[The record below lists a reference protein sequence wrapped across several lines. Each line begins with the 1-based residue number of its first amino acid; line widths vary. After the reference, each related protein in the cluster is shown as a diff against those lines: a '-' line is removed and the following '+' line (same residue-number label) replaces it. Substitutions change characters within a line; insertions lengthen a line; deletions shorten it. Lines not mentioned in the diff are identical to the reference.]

1 MIRRLLILVA
11 LAAILGAAVGAGPV
25 LAAKGG
31 KGKGNGGG
39 NGGNG
44 TTAML
49 WIEPDTQ
56 PFPPYGYGFTVQGS
70 GFNASSTVH
79 VSLVN
84 NGSCCLTF
92 NAESN
97 SSGEISFPWTT
108 GPAGTYTFS
117 AYQDRKGN
125 KWSIY
130 ARVDVIVAER

>member
-1 MIRRLLILVA
+1 MIRRILILVA

-39 NGGNG
+39 NG

-49 WIEPDTQ
+49 WVEPDTQ

-70 GFNASSTVH
+70 GFNANSIVH
-79 VSLVN
+79 VSFTN
-84 NGSCCLTF
+84 DNCCLTF

-97 SSGEISFPWTT
+97 SSGEISFPWRT
-108 GPAGTYTFS
+108 GNTGTYTFS
-117 AYQDRKGN
+117 AYQDRKGH

-130 ARVDVIVAER
+130 ARVDVIVSNR